1 MNTRHNT
8 TWIAGLVCGMLAL
21 GVGAS
26 IAVADWTENFDGYT
40 SGESLDGT
48 GDDFDGG
55 GTLIQASSAGPV
67 YSAGNSA
74 KRTSEDQYGYAYR
87 GTGGMG
93 MGDTLFARLNGSTAG
108 QSEPHEALIKVG
120 VGAGSVVGGGNASIN
135 DPDLMKVDH
144 VWIGLEHH
152 ASNPTV
158 WLRLQA
164 EDWTGGSH
172 VDNGPAALQISR
184 NAWWDVR
191 LTKTGATTFLGEYRA
206 SAAGDTNAWIEI
218 GTATVSPEFQPDYG
232 GIISHDRGTV
242 DDLILAEAPGPTPVN
257 ISTVEVAN
265 VFGLQFQTASGT
277 MYRLE
282 ASTDPVSNNFQSTGA
297 FLEGDGEVRE
307 MFDPTGFSTT
317 KNYRVVIP

>member
-1 MNTRHNT
+1 MNTRNNT
-8 TWIAGLVCGMLAL
+8 RWIAGLVCGALAL

-26 IAVADWTENFDGYT
+26 SAEADWTENFDSYT

-48 GDDFDGG
+48 GDSFDGG
-55 GTLIQASSAGPV
+55 GVIILANSVTPV
-67 YSAGNSA
+67 YSPGNSA

-87 GTGGMG
+87 STGGMG
-93 MGDTLFARLNGSTAG
+93 VGDTLFARLNGSTAG

-191 LTKTGATTFLGEYRA
+191 LTKTGAATFLGEYRA
-206 SAAGDTNAWIEI
+206 SAAGDSGAWIEI
-218 GTATVSPEFQPDYG
+218 GTATVSAEFQPDYV

-282 ASTDPVSNNFQSTGA
+282 ASSDPVSNNFQSTGA